1 MNQSGVLQPQQQ
13 PSPPPPPPPPP
24 LRGSRVLY
32 YPLPP
37 PPLQQQ
43 QLAHHTTAK
52 ARVLSRQSFEK
63 DWTFHPAEVR
73 GMEHYSWGVPAPR

>member
-13 PSPPPPPPPPP
+13 PSPPPPPPP
-24 LRGSRVLY
+24 
-32 YPLPP
+32 PP

>member
-24 LRGSRVLY
+24 
-32 YPLPP
+32 

-43 QLAHHTTAK
+43 QLAHHTTAA

-63 DWTFHPAEVR
+63 DWTDWRASHPAEVR

>member
-13 PSPPPPPPPPP
+13 SSLPPPPPP
-24 LRGSRVLY
+24 
-32 YPLPP
+32 PP

-63 DWTFHPAEVR
+63 DWTLHPAEIR